1 MIIQKTVEVTNSPRM
16 RSYWKSKN
24 YDVSKSKITVKVE
37 DLKPNSNVLVECIC
51 DECSRKYQQR
61 YG

>member
-1 MIIQKTVEVTNSPRM
+1 M
-16 RSYWKSKN
+16 
-24 YDVSKSKITVKVE
+24 SKSKITVKVE

-61 YG
+61 YGWDCNICGACHSSKRMRGNNLVTLSK